1 MKKRSFTRRLILNKE
16 TVSCLT
22 YDEMRESRGGDKTKL
37 GESCETGF
45 PCCNPP
51 G

>member
-1 MKKRSFTRRLILNKE
+1 MKKRSFTKRLNLNKE

-22 YDEMRESRGGDKTKL
+22 YDEMRESRGGDKTLL
-37 GESCETGF
+37 GESCETGS
-45 PCCNPP
+45 PCCKHP